1 MAIKELIAKRA
12 IEYMKKH
19 YCESGFSLS
28 LMADQLRV
36 SPEHLSRV
44 MKSVTGTNY
53 VEMLNQMRLE
63 QAKIY
68 LKTTDLKLEE
78 IAGRAGWGSARY
90 FIRIFKQYEG
100 ITPGQYRG
108 MV

>member
-1 MAIKELIAKRA
+1 MAE
-12 IEYMKKH
+12 E
-19 YCESGFSLS
+19 
-28 LMADQLRV
+28 LRV

-53 VEMLNQMRLE
+53 IEILNQMRLE

-68 LKTTDLKLEE
+68 LKSTNLKLEE
-78 IAGRAGWGSARY
+78 IAERVGWGSARY

-100 ITPGQYRG
+100 ITPTIYRG
-108 MV
+108 SGTEWRS